1 MPEQGTLNQAL
12 VSAYRGKRILVTGH
26 TGFKGGWLCLWLRQL
41 GAEVTGVALHRPPQ
55 GPDMFHSVD
64 LGGLVD
70 HRIADIRD
78 AAAFDAACA
87 DLRPD
92 LVFHL
97 AAQALVRPSYDD
109 PVETFATNVTGTA
122 VVLDAVRRLPSA
134 RGVVVVT
141 SDKCYENREW
151 EWPYRETDA
160 LGGADPYSASKGCTE
175 LVAAA
180 FRRSYFS
187 SPDGCQLATVR
198 AGNVIGGGD
207 NSLDRLLPDVVRATM
222 AGTAVTIRNPA
233 SVRPWQHV
241 LEPLAGYLM
250 LGARLLGEDA
260 PRFAEAWNFGPSA
273 DGFIDVEEIAR
284 HFQRAWGPGVA
295 QIAFGRRPDDPHE
308 AGLLT
313 LDSSK
318 AHARLGW
325 RPRLSTEEAVTM
337 SAEWYRAYA
346 RGNADMRA
354 FSEAQIARYSD
365 QLSGSET
372 GITETL
378 QGETAI
384 CA

>member
-1 MPEQGTLNQAL
+1 MPEQGSLDQAFAS
-12 VSAYRGKRILVTGH
+12 VYRGKRILVTGH
-26 TGFKGGWLCLWLRQL
+26 TGFKGGWLCLWLRKL
-41 GAEVTGVALHRPPQ
+41 GAEVTGIALHRPPQ
-55 GPDMFHSVD
+55 GPDLFHTVD

-78 AAAFDAACA
+78 AGAYARACEG
-87 DLRPD
+87 LEPD

-122 VVLDAVRRLPSA
+122 VVLDAVRRMKSV

-151 EWPYRETDA
+151 EWPYRETDE

-187 SPDGCQLATVR
+187 DAAGCQIATVR

-207 NSLDRLLPDVVRATM
+207 NSLDRLLPDVVRATI

-250 LGARLLGEDA
+250 LGARLLGEGA

-273 DGFIDVEEIAR
+273 QGFIDVEEIAR

-295 QIAFGRRPDDPHE
+295 QIAFGRRTDDPHE
-308 AGLLT
+308 AGMLT

-318 AHARLGW
+318 AQARLGW

-337 SAEWYRAYA
+337 TAEWYRAFA
-346 RGNADMRA
+346 RGNTRMRA
-354 FSEAQIARYSD
+354 FSEAQIARYSHGNA
-365 QLSGSET
+365 GST
-372 GITETL
+372 TELTE
-378 QGETAI
+378 GEAAR

>member
-1 MPEQGTLNQAL
+1 MPEQGSLDQAFAS
-12 VSAYRGKRILVTGH
+12 VYRGKRILVTGH
-26 TGFKGGWLCLWLRQL
+26 TGFKGGWLCLWLRKL
-41 GAEVTGVALHRPPQ
+41 GAEVTGIALHRPPQ
-55 GPDMFHSVD
+55 GPDLFHTVD

-78 AAAFDAACA
+78 AGAYARACEG
-87 DLRPD
+87 LEPD

-122 VVLDAVRRLPSA
+122 VVLDAVRRTKSV

-151 EWPYRETDA
+151 EWPYRETDE

-187 SPDGCQLATVR
+187 DPAGCQIATVR

-207 NSLDRLLPDVVRATM
+207 NSLDRLLPDVVRATI

-250 LGARLLGEDA
+250 LGARLLGEGA

-273 DGFIDVEEIAR
+273 QGFIDVEEIAR

-295 QIAFGRRPDDPHE
+295 QIAFGRRTDDPHE
-308 AGLLT
+308 AGMLT

-318 AHARLGW
+318 AQARLGW

-337 SAEWYRAYA
+337 TAEWYRAFA
-346 RGNADMRA
+346 RGNTRMRA
-354 FSEAQIARYSD
+354 FSEAQIARYSHGNA
-365 QLSGSET
+365 GST
-372 GITETL
+372 TELTE
-378 QGETAI
+378 GEAAR

>member
-1 MPEQGTLNQAL
+1 
-12 VSAYRGKRILVTGH
+12 
-26 TGFKGGWLCLWLRQL
+26 
-41 GAEVTGVALHRPPQ
+41 
-55 GPDMFHSVD
+55 
-64 LGGLVD
+64 
-70 HRIADIRD
+70 
-78 AAAFDAACA
+78 
-87 DLRPD
+87 
-92 LVFHL
+92 
-97 AAQALVRPSYDD
+97 
-109 PVETFATNVTGTA
+109 
-122 VVLDAVRRLPSA
+122 
-134 RGVVVVT
+134 VVVVT

-151 EWPYRETDA
+151 EWPYRESDA

-187 SPDGCQLATVR
+187 DPAGCQIATVR

-207 NSLDRLLPDVVRATM
+207 NSLDRLLPDVVRATL

-250 LGARLLGEDA
+250 LGARLLGEQA

-308 AGLLT
+308 AGMLT

-318 AHARLGW
+318 AQARLGW
-325 RPRLSTEEAVTM
+325 RPRLSTEQAVTM
-337 SAEWYRAYA
+337 SAEWYRAFA
-346 RGNADMRA
+346 RGNEDMRA
-354 FSEAQIARYSD
+354 FSEAQIARYSGD
-365 QLSGSET
+365 FN
-372 GITETL
+372 ETL
-378 QGETAI
+378 EGEAAL

>member
-1 MPEQGTLNQAL
+1 MPEQGSLDQAFAS
-12 VSAYRGKRILVTGH
+12 VYRGKRILVTGH
-26 TGFKGGWLCLWLRQL
+26 TGFKGGWLCLWLRKL
-41 GAEVTGVALHRPPQ
+41 GAEVTGIALHRPPQ
-55 GPDMFHSVD
+55 GPDLFHTVD

-78 AAAFDAACA
+78 AGAYARACEG
-87 DLRPD
+87 LEPD

-122 VVLDAVRRLPSA
+122 VVLDAVRRMKSV

-151 EWPYRETDA
+151 EWPYRETDE

-187 SPDGCQLATVR
+187 DPAGCQIATVR

-207 NSLDRLLPDVVRATM
+207 NSLDRLLPDVVRATI

-250 LGARLLGEDA
+250 LGARLLGEGA

-273 DGFIDVEEIAR
+273 QGFIDVEEIAR

-295 QIAFGRRPDDPHE
+295 QIAFGRRTDDPHE
-308 AGLLT
+308 AGMLT

-318 AHARLGW
+318 AQARLGW

-337 SAEWYRAYA
+337 TAEWYRAFA
-346 RGNADMRA
+346 RGNTRMRA
-354 FSEAQIARYSD
+354 FSEAQIAQYSHGNA
-365 QLSGSET
+365 GST
-372 GITETL
+372 TELTE
-378 QGETAI
+378 GEAAR

>member
-1 MPEQGTLNQAL
+1 
-12 VSAYRGKRILVTGH
+12 
-26 TGFKGGWLCLWLRQL
+26 
-41 GAEVTGVALHRPPQ
+41 
-55 GPDMFHSVD
+55 MFHTVD

-78 AAAFDAACA
+78 ARAYEEAC
-87 DLRPD
+87 RGVEPD

-122 VVLDAVRRLPSA
+122 VVLDAVRRMPSV

-187 SPDGCQLATVR
+187 DPAGCQIATVR

-207 NSLDRLLPDVVRATM
+207 NSLDRLLPDVVHATL

-250 LGARLLGEDA
+250 LGARLLGEQA

-308 AGLLT
+308 AGMLT

-318 AHARLGW
+318 AQARLGW
-325 RPRLSTEEAVTM
+325 RPRLSTEQAVTM
-337 SAEWYRAYA
+337 SAEWYRAFA
-346 RGNADMRA
+346 RGTEDMRA
-354 FSEAQIARYSD
+354 FSEAQIAQYSGLD
-365 QLSGSET
+365 Q
-372 GITETL
+372 TL
-378 QGETAI
+378 QGEAAL